1 MDDGKTSTFWGL
13 NGSGSSMQP
22 NLTWVRTAAQAAV
35 ALQLHGVLETT
46 GLPSA
51 SARLQHA
58 SLPSFDNSRNLAWT
72 DDDRGKLTRNDSEDV
87 EENIVEDSF
96 EEGVMHVQDELTSD
110 CLMEQD
116 DEQGYDLLPLPA
128 FKRRHGSVMVA
139 RLSKMVWL

>member
-13 NGSGSSMQP
+13 HGSGSSMQP

-58 SLPSFDNSRNLAWT
+58 SLPSFNNSRNSEWT
-72 DDDRGKLTRNDSEDV
+72 DYDGEKLPKND
-87 EENIVEDSF
+87 
-96 EEGVMHVQDELTSD
+96 
-110 CLMEQD
+110 
-116 DEQGYDLLPLPA
+116 
-128 FKRRHGSVMVA
+128 
-139 RLSKMVWL
+139 